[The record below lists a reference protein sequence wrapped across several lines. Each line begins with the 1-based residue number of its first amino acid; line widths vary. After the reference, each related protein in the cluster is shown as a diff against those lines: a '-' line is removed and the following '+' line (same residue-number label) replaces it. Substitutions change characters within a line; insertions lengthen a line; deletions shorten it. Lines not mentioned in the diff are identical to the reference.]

1 MRLRLVPLG
10 CGQVVEQPV
19 TVSPLQDD
27 LKGPPTA
34 LPAGGDAAQAATD
47 TLRELIGQKSTQN
60 LNNEL
65 EKEFVHRH
73 SAG

>member
-1 MRLRLVPLG
+1 
-10 CGQVVEQPV
+10 VEQPV
-19 TVSPLQDD
+19 AFPPLQDD
-27 LKGPPTA
+27 MKGLPTA
-34 LPAGGDAAQAATD
+34 LPDGGDAAQAATD

-60 LNNEL
+60 LNHEL